1 MNKHPLQSICEDLA
15 DDLGLEVRSYSGRGM
30 FGAHCFGVVV
40 SNLGPLLAGI
50 ARTIADMDPNDDAT
64 GHTVD
69 QIAEA
74 LHQEVGVHKLPIEGE
89 RRQPVLTSPP
99 LAVG

>member
-74 LHQEVGVHKLPIEGE
+74 LEDLTTDNMGHDIIVYFPRIQFVGE
-89 RRQPVLTSPP
+89 
-99 LAVG
+99 